1 MLKKWLILELGQ
13 EIYKIS
19 LVPEGKVVL
28 NTHTQSE
35 QGKRTRSQLRELP
48 TTKARTNWVT
58 K

>member
-48 TTKARTNWVT
+48 TTKARTN
-58 K
+58 